1 MLGASGGLDAVHY
14 ALAGAVC
21 TVAGA
26 LVACAK
32 FGFSYV
38 AQQNKERLEDQKT
51 SAKEKEKVLSKI
63 LPLVENITSLG
74 EDMVTTTKKVITIIE
89 TKREEE

>member
-1 MLGASGGLDAVHY
+1 MIAAGGLDAVHY
-14 ALAGAVC
+14 ALAGVVC

-26 LVACAK
+26 LVACVK

-38 AQQNKERLEDQKT
+38 AQQNKERLEDQKA
-51 SAKEKEKVLSKI
+51 SSKEKEKVLSKI

-74 EDMVTTTKKVITIIE
+74 EDLVTTTQRVIAIIE
-89 TKREEE
+89 AQREEEE